1 MKKYPLHITNHFNS
15 MNSLK
20 ARIHMVYS
28 KQYSRRQLLR
38 FVLVLPLSLGS
49 MLVYAFNTPTP
60 AQITNVMNV
69 SALPTPPKK
78 ESQAKQTPKNTVPPL
93 QPNIPQPQDT
103 LIDEKMDAQTRARIT
118 EWGNMIAAK
127 YQAITVKY
135 KNSQTQL
142 SENKLTQA
150 VHQNDSLRLP
160 SPITPLD
167 SPSTKKSF
175 KDYSVLYTKGIL
187 TKTTYSYILSRGS
200 EYIFQ
205 VVDANTN
212 KAIEGASIQLTT
224 SRYTNLIN
232 SKSATLMFTCTSTSL
247 YYITI
252 RHPTNSR
259 QQAKILVRKKN

>member
-28 KQYSRRQLLR
+28 HQYSRKQLLR
-38 FVLVLPLSLGS
+38 FALVLPLSLGS
-49 MLVYAFNTPTP
+49 MLVYAFNAPIP
-60 AQITNVMNV
+60 AQITSLLDV
-69 SALPTPPKK
+69 SALAILPQEETQP
-78 ESQAKQTPKNTVPPL
+78 KQTPKNTTPPL

-103 LIDEKMDAQTRARIT
+103 LIEEKIDAQTRARIT

-135 KNSQTQL
+135 KNRQTQL

-150 VHQNDSLRLP
+150 VHQNDALRLP

-167 SPSTKKSF
+167 SPSTKENF

-212 KAIEGASIQLTT
+212 KIIEGASIQLATQT
-224 SRYTNLIN
+224 S
-232 SKSATLMFTCTSTSL
+232 
-247 YYITI
+247 
-252 RHPTNSR
+252 PTNPNKVTVNS
-259 QQAKILVRKKN
+259 